1 MLVTNELQDSPV
13 GGRQQ
18 LCKLNHD
25 ALKAIC
31 GERLVLVELPRR
43 RLRGLRQ
50 FINAFKGHIDGLNET
65 VIDEAIHTI
74 RTRNVGKVFVDGSN
88 FGGLV
93 KMVKQELPNVEVT
106 TFFHNVEARF
116 FLGLLRHAKTPRAL
130 AMLVA
135 NYLAERKAVD
145 FSDKIVCLSERDS
158 GLLARV
164 YGRAATHVSAIAVQ
178 DKVPPGFAHQAA
190 ASSEKFALFVGG
202 GFYANRAGIRW
213 FVKHVAPRIG
223 IRLCVVGRGMDDLRP
238 QLERGANVVVVGAV
252 ESLAQWY
259 QSAQFVIAPI
269 FDGSG
274 MKTKVAEALMF
285 GKKIV
290 GTPEA
295 FSGYAEVADR
305 AGWVCTTADEFVVA
319 VEHAASTIVKSF
331 DPDLRALYEDKY
343 SLPGGAV
350 APRAHTR

>member
-1 MLVTNELQDSPV
+1 MIVLANRVMLVTNELQDSPV

-50 FINAFKGHIDGLNET
+50 FLNAFKGHIDGLNAT

-74 RTRNVGKVFVDGSN
+74 RTRNVGKLFVDGSN
-88 FGGLV
+88 LGGLV
-93 KMVKQELPNVEVT
+93 KLVKQEFPNVEVT
-106 TFFHNVEARF
+106 TFLHNVEARL
-116 FLGLLRHAKTPRAL
+116 FLGLLRYAKTPRAL

-135 NYLAERKAVD
+135 NYLAERKTVD

-158 GLLARV
+158 GLLARI
-164 YGRAATHVSAIAVQ
+164 YGRAATHISAIAIK

-213 FVKHVAPRIG
+213 FVKYVAPRIS
-223 IRLCVVGRGMDDLRP
+223 IRICVVGRGLDDLRP
-238 QLERGANVVVVGAV
+238 LLERAGNVVVMGAV

-259 QSAQFVIAPI
+259 QSAHFVIAP
-269 FDGSG
+269 SS
-274 MKTKVAEALMF
+274 MAL
-285 GKKIV
+285 
-290 GTPEA
+290 E
-295 FSGYAEVADR
+295 
-305 AGWVCTTADEFVVA
+305 
-319 VEHAASTIVKSF
+319 
-331 DPDLRALYEDKY
+331 
-343 SLPGGAV
+343 
-350 APRAHTR
+350 